1 MRPRQSIDEK
11 LRILREVRTEGDP
24 EKIRE
29 TAIKYLADK
38 TNLVIA
44 EAAKLIGEFEVTEL
58 ESELQA
64 AWNRL
69 IEHADPV
76 KADKGCTA
84 KTAIIETLGNL
95 NHDDSEFYL
104 TAIQYRQIE
113 PGWPDAQDTAENV
126 RAGCAFAIA
135 RSQQLRIVDK
145 LTAFVDYLQGSRSDR
160 INAVKAITDT
170 RHESAIP
177 LLRLKLLSGDPEA
190 EVMGTCMSGMLDL
203 ATQRSIPLVA
213 EFLSNPT
220 ENVVYEAA
228 AALGVCGK
236 PAAVE
241 ALINALKR
249 TGNKDQQRSL
259 LISIGLSRDPS
270 AINFLISQLEARR
283 DIETV
288 LEALKPSCVYEET
301 QRRVREVM
309 QKIEG

>member
-1 MRPRQSIDEK
+1 MPPRPTIDEK
-11 LRILREVRTEGDP
+11 LRLLREVRTEGDLT
-24 EKIRE
+24 KIRE
-29 TAIKYLADK
+29 TAVKYLADK
-38 TNLVIA
+38 TNLIIA
-44 EAAKLIGEFEVTEL
+44 EAAKLIGEFELTGLEPEL
-58 ESELQA
+58 LA

-69 IEHADPV
+69 IEHSDPV

-84 KTAIIETLGNL
+84 KTAIIEALGNL

-104 TAIQYRQIE
+104 TAIQYKQIE
-113 PGWPDAQDTAENV
+113 PGWPDAEDTAENV
-126 RAGCAFAIA
+126 RAGSAFAIA

-145 LTAFVDYLQGSRSDR
+145 LTTFVDYLQGSRADR
-160 INAVKAITDT
+160 INAVRAIADT

-177 LLRLKLLSGDPEA
+177 ILRLKLLSGDPEA
-190 EVMGTCMSGMLDL
+190 EVMGTCMSGLL
-203 ATQRSIPLVA
+203 ELSPQNSIPLVA
-213 EFLSNPT
+213 KFLTNPT

-309 QKIEG
+309 KQIER